1 VDFDRFSVALLV
13 LRKDP
18 PLLSDTEADELQNN
32 HMAHLADLQQAGY
45 VLTAGPL
52 TDDHFRGL
60 VILSVDEDTAR
71 RLLKDDPAVRAGRLE
86 AVVLPWM
93 VPAGTAN
100 FSPTRLPRSMNEV
113 G

>member
-1 VDFDRFSVALLV
+1 
-13 LRKDP
+13 
-18 PLLSDTEADELQNN
+18 
-32 HMAHLADLQQAGY
+32 
-45 VLTAGPL
+45 
-52 TDDHFRGL
+52 
-60 VILSVDEDTAR
+60 VDEDTAR

-100 FSPTRLPRSMNEV
+100 FSPTRLPRSKNEV